1 MAATVMSGR
10 QLSSHDQGFTLIELL
25 IAIAV
30 VAILA
35 AMAYPTYTEHTK
47 KTRRS
52 EIAGVLVEEAQR
64 LERFFSRAGQ
74 YSNAVGPPIRE
85 HEVSGGNAYYAIS
98 AERSEQTFVLTA
110 MPVAGTLMS
119 GDRCGGFVL
128 ENTGRHD
135 NVGMSGDASV
145 QTCWGR

>member
-1 MAATVMSGR
+1 MNKRS
-10 QLSSHDQGFTLIELL
+10 LSKRGKGFTLIELL

-35 AMAYPTYTEHTK
+35 AIAYPTYTEHTK

-74 YSNAVGPPIRE
+74 YSNTAGPPVRE
-85 HEVSGGNAYYAIS
+85 HEVAFGNAFYAIS
-98 AERSEQTFVLTA
+98 AERSEQAFVLTA

-128 ENTGRHD
+128 ENTGKHN
-135 NVGMSGDASV
+135 NVVMSGDASV
-145 QTCWGR
+145 AECWGR

>member
-1 MAATVMSGR
+1 MNKRSQSRRGK
-10 QLSSHDQGFTLIELL
+10 GFTLVELL

-35 AMAYPTYTEHTK
+35 AIAYPTYTEHTK

-52 EIAGVLVEEAQR
+52 EIAGVLVEEAQK

-74 YSNAVGPPIRE
+74 YSNASGPPVRE
-85 HEVSGGNAYYAIS
+85 HEVSAGNAFYAIS

-119 GDRCGGFVL
+119 GDRCGGFML

>member
-1 MAATVMSGR
+1 MAATFMSGR
-10 QLSSHDQGFTLIELL
+10 STSRRGEGFTLIELL

-35 AMAYPTYTEHTK
+35 AIAYPTYTEHTK

-52 EIAGVLVEEAQR
+52 EIAGVLVEEAQK

-74 YSNAVGPPIRE
+74 YSNTSGPPIRE
-85 HEVSGGNAYYAIS
+85 HEVAAGNAYYAIS
-98 AERSEQTFVLTA
+98 AERSEQTFILTA
-110 MPVAGTLMS
+110 MPIAGTLMS

>member
-1 MAATVMSGR
+1 MSGQSTSR
-10 QLSSHDQGFTLIELL
+10 RGKGFTLIELL
-25 IAIAV
+25 ITIV
-30 VAILA
+30 LVAILA
-35 AMAYPTYTEHTK
+35 AIAYPTYTEHTK

-74 YSNAVGPPIRE
+74 YSNASGPPIRE
-85 HEVSGGNAYYAIS
+85 HEVAAGNAYYAIS
-98 AERSEQTFVLTA
+98 AERSEQTFILTA
-110 MPVAGTLMS
+110 MPIAGTLMS

>member
-1 MAATVMSGR
+1 MSR
-10 QLSSHDQGFTLIELL
+10 QSLLRRGKGFTLIELL

-35 AMAYPTYTEHTK
+35 AVAYPTYTEHTK

-74 YSNAVGPPIRE
+74 YSNTAGPPVRE
-85 HEVSGGNAYYAIS
+85 HEVAVGNAFYAIS
-98 AERSEQTFVLTA
+98 AERSEQAFVLTA
-110 MPVAGTLMS
+110 MPVSGTLMS
-119 GDRCGGFVL
+119 GDKCGGFVL
-128 ENTGRHD
+128 ENTGKHD
-135 NVGMSGDASV
+135 NEGMSGDASV

>member
-1 MAATVMSGR
+1 MSGR
-10 QLSSHDQGFTLIELL
+10 RLSSHGQGFTLIELL
-25 IAIAV
+25 IAIAIV
-30 VAILA
+30 GILA
-35 AMAYPTYTEHTK
+35 AIAYPTYTEHTK

-74 YSNAVGPPIRE
+74 YTNAAGPPVRE
-85 HEVSGGNAYYAIS
+85 HEVSAGNAFYAIS
-98 AERSEQTFVLTA
+98 TERSEQAFILTA
-110 MPVAGTLMS
+110 LPVAGTMMS

-128 ENTGRHD
+128 DNTGRQD

-145 QTCWGR
+145 AGCWGR

>member
-1 MAATVMSGR
+1 MNRRS
-10 QLSSHDQGFTLIELL
+10 LSRRSKGFTLIELL

-35 AMAYPTYTEHTK
+35 AIAYPTYTEHTK

-52 EIAGVLVEEAQR
+52 EIAGVLVEEAQK

-74 YSNAVGPPIRE
+74 YSNAAGPPVRE
-85 HEVSGGNAYYAIS
+85 HEVSVGNAFYAIS
-98 AERSEQTFVLTA
+98 AERSEQAFVLTA

-145 QTCWGR
+145 NFCWGR

>member
-1 MAATVMSGR
+1 MSRLPLLRRGK
-10 QLSSHDQGFTLIELL
+10 GFTLIELL
-25 IAIAV
+25 ITIV
-30 VAILA
+30 LVAILA
-35 AMAYPTYTEHTK
+35 AIAYPTYTEHTK

-74 YSNAVGPPIRE
+74 YSNASGPPIRE
-85 HEVSGGNAYYAIS
+85 HEVAAGNAYYAIS

-110 MPVAGTLMS
+110 MPIAGTLMS

>member
-1 MAATVMSGR
+1 MSRLPLLRRGK
-10 QLSSHDQGFTLIELL
+10 GFTLIELL
-25 IAIAV
+25 ITIV
-30 VAILA
+30 LVAILA
-35 AMAYPTYTEHTK
+35 AIAYPTYTEHTK

-52 EIAGVLVEEAQR
+52 EIAGVLVEEAQK

-74 YSNAVGPPIRE
+74 YSNTSGPPIRE
-85 HEVSGGNAYYAIS
+85 HEVAAGNAYYAIS
-98 AERSEQTFVLTA
+98 AERSEQTFILTA
-110 MPVAGTLMS
+110 MPIAGTLMS

>member
-1 MAATVMSGR
+1 MSGR
-10 QLSSHDQGFTLIELL
+10 STSRRGEGFTLIELL

-35 AMAYPTYTEHTK
+35 AIAYPTYTEHTK

-52 EIAGVLVEEAQR
+52 EIAGVLVEEAQK

-74 YSNAVGPPIRE
+74 YSNTSGPPIRE
-85 HEVSGGNAYYAIS
+85 HEVAAGNAYYAIS
-98 AERSEQTFVLTA
+98 AERSEQTFILTA
-110 MPVAGTLMS
+110 MPIAGTLMS

-145 QTCWGR
+145 GRCWGW

>member
-1 MAATVMSGR
+1 MNKRS
-10 QLSSHDQGFTLIELL
+10 LSKRGKGFTLIELL

-30 VAILA
+30 VTILA
-35 AMAYPTYTEHTK
+35 AIAYPTYTEHTK

-74 YSNAVGPPIRE
+74 YSNAIGPPVRE
-85 HEVSGGNAYYAIS
+85 HEVAVGNAYYAIS
-98 AERSEQTFVLTA
+98 AERSEQAFVLTA

-128 ENTGRHD
+128 ENTGKHH